1 MCALSR
7 RHSPAPAFAA
17 SHAHTISPRSRESA
31 YGRGVMP
38 SHLNA
43 WQQRRAVA
51 RSVKCSR
58 TASANCAGV
67 HPQPMDGTQSTGR
80 HQAGRRR
87 ERRTRPPP
95 GHRERPASTRMDER
109 CAGVARRCGARR
121 LASRHERRRPIGS
134 PQRTGKGGHE
144 AAGLVGHGRVL
155 PPEARETSP
164 GAALPG
170 RGRVGGGRGLKVWP
184 GTPARVRWEGS
195 GMRGKEKKETHARGA
210 PARGDRAGKAG
221 GRPLLKPESVITF
234 SGMRTRCPASGGDGE
249 EGRRPGVT
257 PPLTHTTR
265 TDARTLGRRPPR
277 LSSQE
282 ASMSGQMSSR

>member
-7 RHSPAPAFAA
+7 RYSPAPAFAA

-121 LASRHERRRPIGS
+121 FASRHGRHHPIGC

-144 AAGLVGHGRVL
+144 PGGEGRRRPGLPWRGTVVSGRARAEGAAGAAGAGQVGV
-155 PPEARETSP
+155 
-164 GAALPG
+164 
-170 RGRVGGGRGLKVWP
+170 VGD
-184 GTPARVRWEGS
+184 EG
-195 GMRGKEKKETHARGA
+195 E
-210 PARGDRAGKAG
+210 
-221 GRPLLKPESVITF
+221 
-234 SGMRTRCPASGGDGE
+234 GE
-249 EGRRPGVT
+249 EGNRCTRRPREGGSSGEGRGPAAPET
-257 PPLTHTTR
+257 GIGDHFHRNAHTVPR
-265 TDARTLGRRPPR
+265 ERGRR
-277 LSSQE
+277 
-282 ASMSGQMSSR
+282 